1 MSLTNVFEE
10 DAGALKVADED
21 IAGLA
26 ALGKRAKILE
36 KEVADLETVLKE
48 RKEQFRKL
56 TEEAIPEA
64 LATLG
69 MKGFVMDDGSQI
81 TVKPFYGAS
90 IPEARRAEAYQWLR
104 DHGFDDIIK
113 NTVSVR
119 FGRGEDELCARL
131 LNLLGGQGF
140 PAEQAEK
147 IEPATLKAWAK
158 EQVERGNAIPADLF
172 GLFVGQKATI
182 KSA

>member
-1 MSLTNVFEE
+1 MSIENMFEKDSEAFKVE
-10 DAGALKVADED
+10 DDKLAG
-21 IAGLA
+21 IA
-26 ALGKRAKILE
+26 ALGRRAKELE
-36 KEVADLETVLKE
+36 KQVEEQEAMLKSI
-48 RKEQFRKL
+48 KEQFRKL
-56 TEEAIPEA
+56 TEESIPEA
-64 LATLG
+64 LTELG
-69 MKGFVMDDGSQI
+69 MKGFTMDDGSQI

-131 LNLLGGQGF
+131 LDLLGAQGF
-140 PAEQAEK
+140 PADQAEK

-172 GLFVGQKATI
+172 GLFIGQKAVI
-182 KSA
+182 KSV

>member
-1 MSLTNVFEE
+1 MSIESMFEKDSEAFKVE
-10 DAGALKVADED
+10 DDKLSG
-21 IAGLA
+21 IA
-26 ALGKRAKILE
+26 ALGKRAKELE
-36 KEVADLETVLKE
+36 KQVEEQEAMLKAT
-48 RKEQFRKL
+48 KEQFRKL
-56 TEEAIPEA
+56 TEETIPEA
-64 LATLG
+64 LTELG
-69 MKGFVMDDGSQI
+69 MKGFVMDDGSQVTI
-81 TVKPFYGAS
+81 KPFYGAS

-131 LNLLGGQGF
+131 LNLLGEQGF
-140 PAEQAEK
+140 PADQAEK

-172 GLFVGQKATI
+172 GLFIGQKAII
-182 KSA
+182 KSV

>member
-1 MSLTNVFEE
+1 MTIENMFEIDSNAFKVE
-10 DAGALKVADED
+10 DDKLAG
-21 IAGLA
+21 IA
-26 ALGKRAKILE
+26 ALGRRAKELE
-36 KEVADLETVLKE
+36 KQVEEQEAMLKST
-48 RKEQFRKL
+48 KDQFRKL

-64 LATLG
+64 LTELG
-69 MKGFVMDDGSQI
+69 MKGFVMEDGSQV
-81 TVKPFYGAS
+81 TVKPFYSAS
-90 IPEARRAEAYQWLR
+90 ISEARRAEAYQWLR

-131 LNLLGGQGF
+131 LGLLGEQGF

-147 IEPATLKAWAK
+147 IESATLKAWAK

-172 GLFVGQKATI
+172 GLFIGQKAVI
-182 KSA
+182 KSV

>member
-1 MSLTNVFEE
+1 MSLTNLFEQDSNAFKVE
-10 DAGALKVADED
+10 DDKLSG
-21 IAGLA
+21 IA
-26 ALGKRAKILE
+26 ALGKRAKELE
-36 KEVADLETVLKE
+36 KQIDEQELVLKGI
-48 RKEQFRKL
+48 KEQFRKL
-56 TEEAIPEA
+56 TEESIPEA
-64 LATLG
+64 LTELG
-69 MKGFVMDDGSQI
+69 MKGFVMDDGSQV
-81 TVKPFYGAS
+81 TVKPFYSAS

-131 LNLLGGQGF
+131 INLLGTQGF

-158 EQVERGNAIPADLF
+158 EQVERGNAVPADLF
-172 GLFVGQKATI
+172 GLYIGQKATI
-182 KSA
+182 KSV

>member
-1 MSLTNVFEE
+1 MTIENLFEKDSE
-10 DAGALKVADED
+10 AFKVADE
-21 IAGLA
+21 GLEGVA
-26 ALGKRAKILE
+26 KLGRRAKELE
-36 KEVADLETVLKE
+36 KQIEEHEAILKGV
-48 RKEQFRKL
+48 KDQFRKL
-56 TEEAIPEA
+56 SEETIPEA
-64 LATLG
+64 LTELG
-69 MKGFVMDDGSQI
+69 MKSFTMDDGSQI
-81 TVKPFYGAS
+81 TIKPFYGAS

-131 LNLLGGQGF
+131 LGLLGEQGF
-140 PAEQAEK
+140 PSEQAEK

-172 GLFVGQKATI
+172 GLFVGQKAVI
-182 KSA
+182 KSV